1 MDVPDYFLVVAS
13 FLLVLVTSLLYL
25 LFRRTQREVME
36 ESKVSTLMHRSRLMK
51 DYLERFDE
59 FDAELSM
66 LRNRLEDIEIRLKNI
81 EKEESKND

>member
-1 MDVPDYFLVVAS
+1 VDVPDYFLVVAS